1 MNIKIRIF
9 EKFDYGFDL
18 IDEEDININKKEIN
32 IKECI
37 EDLESVFRNRGN
49 EIFVYLIKQDDV
61 YYMEI
66 EYKRINLNDICL
78 ELLRLSDESFS
89 NYIYEI
95 IKEYIEKKLKKE

>member
-49 EIFVYLIKQDDV
+49 EIFVYLIKQDDN